1 MYIETKSLKETHNG
15 LFSFYR
21 TSKKLL
27 KTVLI
32 NIGEIGKKVWWAYSI
47 I

>member
-1 MYIETKSLKETHNG
+1 METKSLKETHNN

-27 KTVLI
+27 KIVLI
-32 NIGEIGKKVWWAYSI
+32 NIGEIGKKAWWLYSI